1 VRFGTASQ
9 GDPRGSVDTW
19 CVVIPIENNVLKL
32 FVLQEFSLWKYKVT
46 ELGVE
51 QSM

>member
-1 VRFGTASQ
+1 
-9 GDPRGSVDTW
+9 
-19 CVVIPIENNVLKL
+19 VLKL
-32 FVLQEFSLWKYKVT
+32 FVLQEFSLWGDWKYKVT